1 MHAKTCTQ
9 LQACMYA
16 MHVRTCSHMHSLTH
30 IHTQSYRHTYVRTRT
45 HTRIH
50 TQSYRHTYA
59 RTRTHTHK
67 HTHAHKCSLSLTHTH
82 THTPTCLQ
90 NEEDAYRKI
99 KLRVE
104 DVQGRNCLTNF
115 WVSVCALQTIRGLNV
130 ISKIFVSHVPSILAL
145 MLLVCM
151 KE

>member
-1 MHAKTCTQ
+1 MHTVAG
-9 LQACMYA
+9 
-16 MHVRTCSHMHSLTH
+16 MHVRDACANVLTH
-30 IHTQSYRHTYVRTRT
+30 ALTNTHTHTVLQTHVRAHTHTHTNTHTVLQTHVRAHTHTHTNTRTRT
-45 HTRIH
+45 
-50 TQSYRHTYA
+50 SA
-59 RTRTHTHK
+59 L
-67 HTHAHKCSLSLTHTH
+67 SLSHTH